1 MTGAAALI
9 ETSLTVTASVVLAFG
24 KQAAAA
30 LGAFTVKYIMCS
42 IVLYR
47 AAVRILCALCR
58 CTAYVLLAVSH
69 ETVAALGAKGM
80 SACMSD
86 LACGRTVASA
96 CRAVTTDVCHTKS
109 IETLFAVRAGF
120 VNIGVVVVVGNE
132 LFIATRTDI
141 A

>member
-24 KQAAAA
+24 KQAASA
-30 LGAFTVKYIMCS
+30 LGAFAVKYIVRS

-47 AAVRILCALCR
+47 AAVRILCALCG

-69 ETVAALGAKGM
+69 ETVAALGAEGM

-96 CRAVTTDVCHTKS
+96 CRAVTTDICYTKS
-109 IETLFAVRAGF
+109 IETLSAVRTNL
-120 VNIGVVVVVGNE
+120 VEVMVVSNE
-132 LFIATRTDI
+132 LLIATRTDI

>member
-24 KQAAAA
+24 KQAASA
-30 LGAFTVKYIMCS
+30 LGAFAVKYIMCS

-47 AAVRILCALCR
+47 AAVRILCALCG
-58 CTAYVLLAVSH
+58 CTAYVLLTVSH
-69 ETVAALGAKGM
+69 ETVAALGAEGM

-96 CRAVTTDVCHTKS
+96 CRAVTTDICYTKS

-120 VNIGVVVVVGNE
+120 VNTGIVVVVGNE
-132 LFIATRTDI
+132 LFIATRADI

>member
-1 MTGAAALI
+1 LI
-9 ETSLTVTASVVLAFG
+9 ETSLTVTAFVVLAFG

-30 LGAFTVKYIMCS
+30 LGAFTVKYIVRS

-47 AAVRILCALCR
+47 AAVRILCALCG

-69 ETVAALGAKGM
+69 ETVAALGAEGM

-96 CRAVTTDVCHTKS
+96 CRAVTADVGYTES
-109 IETLFAVRAGF
+109 VGTISAIRASF
-120 VNIGVVVVVGNE
+120 VEVIVVSNE

>member
-9 ETSLTVTASVVLAFG
+9 ETSRLATASVVLAFG
-24 KQAAAA
+24 TEAASA
-30 LGAFTVKYIMCS
+30 LGAFSKKYIMSS

-69 ETVAALGAKGM
+69 ETVAALGAEGM

-96 CRAVTTDVCHTKS
+96 CRTVATDVCHAKS

-120 VNIGVVVVVGNE
+120 VNIGVVVVVSNE
-132 LFIATRTDI
+132 PYLATLADI

>member
-9 ETSLTVTASVVLAFG
+9 ETSRLATASVVLAFG
-24 KQAAAA
+24 NQAAVA
-30 LGAFTVKYIMCS
+30 LRAFAPYIMES
-42 IVLYR
+42 TMLYC

-69 ETVAALGAKGM
+69 ETVAALGAEGM

-96 CRAVTTDVCHTKS
+96 CRAVAADICHAKS
-109 IETLFAVRAGF
+109 IETLFAVGAGF
-120 VNIGVVVVVGNE
+120 VNIGIVVVVGNE

>member
-9 ETSLTVTASVVLAFG
+9 ETSRLATASVVLAFG
-24 KQAAAA
+24 IEAAAA
-30 LGAFTVKYIMCS
+30 LRAFAPYIMSS

-69 ETVAALGAKGM
+69 ETVAALGAEVM
-80 SACMSD
+80 TACMSD

-96 CRAVTTDVCHTKS
+96 CRTVTTDVCHTKS
-109 IETLFAVRAGF
+109 IETLSAVRTNL
-120 VNIGVVVVVGNE
+120 VEVMVVGNE
-132 LFIATRTDI
+132 LFIATRADI

>member
-1 MTGAAALI
+1 M
-9 ETSLTVTASVVLAFG
+9 V
-24 KQAAAA
+24 
-30 LGAFTVKYIMCS
+30 
-42 IVLYR
+42 YR

-69 ETVAALGAKGM
+69 ETVAALGAEGM

-96 CRAVTTDVCHTKS
+96 CRTVTTDICHTKS

-120 VNIGVVVVVGNE
+120 VNFGIVVVVSNE
-132 LFIATRTDI
+132 PYLATRADI

>member
-1 MTGAAALI
+1 MTGATALI
-9 ETSLTVTASVVLAFG
+9 ETSRLAAASVVLAFG

-30 LGAFTVKYIMCS
+30 LGAFAPYIMES
-42 IVLYR
+42 TMLYR
-47 AAVRILCALCR
+47 AAVRILCALCG

-69 ETVAALGAKGM
+69 ETVAALGAEGM

-96 CRAVTTDVCHTKS
+96 CRAVTTNICYTKS

-120 VNIGVVVVVGNE
+120 VNTGIVVVVGNE
-132 LFIATRTDI
+132 LFIATRADI

>member
-9 ETSLTVTASVVLAFG
+9 ETSRLATASVVLAFG
-24 KQAAAA
+24 TEAASA
-30 LGAFTVKYIMCS
+30 LGAFTVKYVMCS

-69 ETVAALGAKGM
+69 ETVAALGAEGM

-96 CRAVTTDVCHTKS
+96 CRTVATDVCHTKS
-109 IETLFAVRAGF
+109 IETLSAVRANP
-120 VNIGVVVVVGNE
+120 VEVIVVSNE
-132 LFIATRTDI
+132 LFIATRADI